1 MARKAELH
9 VPGGPRASMEEL
21 ERPRAVV
28 PKPYSLKQSGGTI
41 SAVLS
46 APL

>member
-1 MARKAELH
+1 
-9 VPGGPRASMEEL
+9 MEEL
-21 ERPRAVV
+21 KRPRAVV
-28 PKPYSLKQSGGTI
+28 PKPYSLKQSGETI